1 MDDKRR
7 DALREISEEVGFDL
21 VEYADATAKAARE
34 LADDKVEHK
43 EMTEK
48 AKVPIP
54 KEDEEEEEYP
64 KKKDPKK
71 VDPDKKEIEVAES
84 AAPEVQDTAPAVTDV
99 NAIVDEMVKQAGLKE
114 LSETIAA
121 VLSRL
126 EKLETVNEAKAIEE
140 AVETKDEGPRYG
152 FFSWLENSKSRETV
166 LTEDEK
172 AEFKSKMP
180 NTKNSPVARLVE
192 NFNL

>member
-7 DALREISEEVGFDL
+7 DALRKISDEVGLDL
-21 VEYADATAKAARE
+21 VEYVETTAKAARE
-34 LADDKVEHK
+34 LADGKVEHK

-54 KEDEEEEEYP
+54 KEDEEEEE
-64 KKKDPKK
+64 DPKK

-84 AAPEVQDTAPAVTDV
+84 ATPEVQDTVPAATDV

-114 LSETIAA
+114 LSEQFAA